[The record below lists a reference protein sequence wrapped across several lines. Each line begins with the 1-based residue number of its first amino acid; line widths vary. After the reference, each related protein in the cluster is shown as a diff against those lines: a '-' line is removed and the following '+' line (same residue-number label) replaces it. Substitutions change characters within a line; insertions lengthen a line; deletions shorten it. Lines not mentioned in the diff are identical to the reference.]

1 MSTDYLT
8 PDEVASQ
15 LQVSR
20 QVVYNWINDGRLRA
34 VKAGRTLRIP
44 HYALDAFLQPVHAG
58 DISTGDIEPEGFMH
72 VDRFTAAAQ
81 AVGEAAADEMRR
93 RHHLQIEVEH
103 QLWALLQQP
112 DGILQQVLRRLG
124 IDPQQVVQQLDQAL
138 EKLPSDPDFQY
149 SPNLVSISERVR
161 RIIQRAEELANLRPD
176 LQIDASH
183 FLMAIC
189 TEADGASAQI
199 LQSVGVTPERLQV
212 ELVNL
217 RPAGSGPAPQADP
230 GQAEWEKRVEQQ
242 LSRIETE
249 LMAIRSLLNR
259 PSSDLPTAKERRIR
273 STSKAS

>member
-8 PDEVASQ
+8 PDDVASR

-44 HYALDAFLQPVHAG
+44 ESALEAFLQPVQAG
-58 DISTGDIEPEGFMH
+58 DISTGGVEPEGFLH

-81 AVGEAAADEMRR
+81 AIAEAAAGEMHS

-112 DGILQQVLRRLG
+112 DGILQQVLLRLG
-124 IDPQQVVQQLDQAL
+124 IDSQQVEQQLDQAL
-138 EKLPSDPDFQY
+138 DKLPSDPTFQP
-149 SPNLVSISERVR
+149 SPNLVSISERVH

-189 TEADGASAQI
+189 EETDGVSAQI
-199 LQSVGVTPERLQV
+199 LQSVGVTPQRLQV
-212 ELVNL
+212 VLLAL
-217 RPAGSGPAPQADP
+217 RPASQPAAPQTAR
-230 GQAEWEKRVEQQ
+230 GRAEWEQRVEQQ
-242 LSRIETE
+242 LTSMETE
-249 LMAIRSLLNR
+249 LAAIRSMLTRLGN
-259 PSSDLPTAKERRIR
+259 SDPT
-273 STSKAS
+273 